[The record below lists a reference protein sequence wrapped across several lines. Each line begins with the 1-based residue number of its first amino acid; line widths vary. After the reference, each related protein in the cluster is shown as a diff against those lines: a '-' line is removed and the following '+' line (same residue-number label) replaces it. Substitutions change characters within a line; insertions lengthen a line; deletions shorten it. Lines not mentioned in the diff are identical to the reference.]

1 MSCRILRTGAT
12 LYLRKSSNSEEATT
26 KLQKPITNCSML
38 MVSSFPTSCDR
49 YQLLTCAVL
58 VTGQLADD
66 LQEVIREIETLFG
79 TLDEESLKLQ

>member
-1 MSCRILRTGAT
+1 
-12 LYLRKSSNSEEATT
+12 
-26 KLQKPITNCSML
+26 ML
-38 MVSSFPTSCDR
+38 MVSSTRSASCDR
-49 YQLLTCAVL
+49 DQLLTSAVL

>member
-1 MSCRILRTGAT
+1 M
-12 LYLRKSSNSEEATT
+12 
-26 KLQKPITNCSML
+26 KLQKLITSCFML
-38 MVSSFPTSCDR
+38 MVSYITGTSFNLHQS
-49 YQLLTCAVL
+49 LTFAVL